1 MGVGVASGVTVLG
14 LRDVR
19 AVLGG
24 RGPKQLSE
32 HDKWAAV
39 AMLLRETAAGPEV
52 FFIRRAEHP
61 RDPWSGHMAF
71 PGGRHQSEDA
81 SLLETAIRETR
92 EEVGFDLAAQ
102 ADQIGQLDD
111 LQAIARGKPQETVI
125 RPFVFEVHRESPLS
139 VDDREVAE
147 ALWTPLLPLY
157 RGEADTVRPY
167 EWQGNSIDF
176 PAYDVGG
183 RVVWGLTYQMLRSF
197 FRILG

>member
-1 MGVGVASGVTVLG
+1 MTVLG
-14 LRDVR
+14 LPDVR
-19 AVLGG
+19 SVLE
-24 RGPKQLSE
+24 RRAARELAE

-39 AMLLRETAAGPEV
+39 AMLLREGARGPEV
-52 FFIRRAEHP
+52 LFIRRAEHP

-71 PGGRHQSEDA
+71 PGGRQHAEDA
-81 SLLETAIRETR
+81 SLLDTAMRETR
-92 EEVGFDLAAQ
+92 EEVGLDLRAEAEH
-102 ADQIGQLDD
+102 IGQLDD

-125 RPFVFEVHRESPLS
+125 RPFVFEVHRESPIRA
-139 VDDREVAE
+139 DEKEVAE

-157 RGEADTVRPY
+157 RGEVDTVRPY
-167 EWQGNSIDF
+167 QWHGTHIDF

>member
-1 MGVGVASGVTVLG
+1 VTVLG
-14 LRDVR
+14 LPDVR
-19 AVLGG
+19 NVLVK
-24 RGPKQLSE
+24 RAPRELAE
-32 HDKWAAV
+32 HEKWAAV
-39 AMLLRETAAGPEV
+39 ALLLRENASGPEV

-61 RDPWSGHMAF
+61 QDPWSGHMAF
-71 PGGRHQSEDA
+71 PGGRQDA
-81 SLLETAIRETR
+81 GDATLLETAMRETR
-92 EEVGFDLAAQ
+92 EEVGLDLSIEAEH
-102 ADQIGQLDD
+102 IGQLDD

-125 RPFVFEVHRESPLS
+125 RPFVFEVHRESLLQ

-157 RGEADTVRPY
+157 RGEVDTVRPY
-167 EWQGNSIDF
+167 QWHGTNIDF

>member
-1 MGVGVASGVTVLG
+1 MTVLG
-14 LRDVR
+14 LPDVR
-19 AVLGG
+19 GVLQT
-24 RGPKQLSE
+24 RTARELAE
-32 HDKWAAV
+32 HEKWAAV
-39 AMLLRETAAGPEV
+39 AMLLRDTGSGPEV

-71 PGGRHQSEDA
+71 PGGRQHSEDG
-81 SLLETAIRETR
+81 SLLDTAIRETR
-92 EEVGFDLAAQ
+92 EEVGLDLLAEAEH
-102 ADQIGQLDD
+102 IGQLDD

-125 RPFVFEVHRESPLS
+125 RPFVFEVHRESPIQA
-139 VDDREVAE
+139 DEKEVAE

-167 EWQGNSIDF
+167 QWHGTEIDF
-176 PAYDVGG
+176 PAYDVDG

>member
-1 MGVGVASGVTVLG
+1 MTVLG
-14 LRDVR
+14 LPDVR
-19 AVLGG
+19 TVLEE
-24 RGPKQLSE
+24 RAPRELAE
-32 HDKWAAV
+32 HEKWAAV
-39 AMLLRETAAGPEV
+39 ALLLREGASGPEV

-71 PGGRHQSEDA
+71 PGGRRDA
-81 SLLETAIRETR
+81 GDATLLQTAMRETC
-92 EEVGFDLAAQ
+92 EEVGLDLSREAEH
-102 ADQIGQLDD
+102 IGQLDD

-125 RPFVFEVHRESPLS
+125 RPFVFEVHRESPLQ

-157 RGEADTVRPY
+157 RGEVDTIRPY
-167 EWQGNSIDF
+167 KWHGTSIDF

>member
-1 MGVGVASGVTVLG
+1 MKVTQLQ
-14 LRDVR
+14 LPDVR
-19 AVLGG
+19 SVL
-24 RGPKQLSE
+24 RARSARELAE

-39 AMLLRETAAGPEV
+39 AMLLRETAEGPEV

-71 PGGRHQSEDA
+71 PGGRQHAGDA
-81 SLLETAIRETR
+81 SLLHTAMRETQ
-92 EEVGFDLAAQ
+92 EEVGLDLQ
-102 ADQIGQLDD
+102 AEADHIGQLDD

-125 RPFVFEVHRESPLS
+125 RPFVFEVHKDSPL
-139 VDDREVAE
+139 RTQEAEVAE

-167 EWQGNSIDF
+167 QWHGTQIDF
-176 PAYDVGG
+176 PAYDVDG